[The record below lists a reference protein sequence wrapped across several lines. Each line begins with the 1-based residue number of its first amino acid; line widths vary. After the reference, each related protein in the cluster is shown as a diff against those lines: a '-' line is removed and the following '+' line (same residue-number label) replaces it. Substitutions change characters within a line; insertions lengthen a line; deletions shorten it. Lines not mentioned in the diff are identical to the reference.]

1 MVVSSERGVMKSSR
15 EFIVEQVVVSVVFNF
30 GLAILL
36 SWLALRHQKYIP
48 LSAPADAQF
57 DPSMGGD
64 FLVGSFLL
72 GMILT
77 WVLTFVTRSNLR
89 KNKVEGLQTT
99 GWTAKLPKNAFLRS
113 LMVAIFASV
122 VIGLPTTVIVGVLGF
137 TQMQVWPYIALH
149 AVYVGILARIVTVP
163 VVKRALADIVA

>member
-1 MVVSSERGVMKSSR
+1 MKSSR

-36 SWLALRHQKYIP
+36 SWLALRHQEFIP
-48 LSAPADAQF
+48 LAAPAEAQF

-89 KNKVEGLQTT
+89 KSKVEALQAT
-99 GWTAKLPKNAFLRS
+99 GWAAKLPKNAFLRS
-113 LMVAIFASV
+113 LVIALFASV

-149 AVYVGILARIVTVP
+149 AIYVGILARIVTVP